1 MITKKRSEQIAT
13 WKARPISWSQL
24 SSWKYSKDQWVYKY
38 ILDKKEEANAG
49 MLYGNVIGDTLGT
62 PHSLVPKLNPH
73 LVGTKEFELLAKMNT
88 YTLIGFC
95 DHYCPDCKVLNE
107 NKTSQKENRWTQKE
121 VDDHGQLTM
130 YALMLLLKYKTDP
143 ADVKMYLNF
152 IPVRENG
159 AFKLELVSPD
169 FFKRFETNRTIQQV
183 LQFGANIDTTVK
195 EMEKYALSLDATA

>member
-1 MITKKRSEQIAT
+1 MITKTRSEQIAT

-24 SSWKYSKDQWVYKY
+24 SSWKYSKDQWAYKY
-38 ILDKKEEANAG
+38 ILDRKEETNAA
-49 MLYGNVIGDTLGT
+49 MMYGNVVGDTLGL
-62 PHSLVPKLNPH
+62 PNSLVPKLNPF
-73 LVGTKEFELLAKMNT
+73 LVGVKEFELTAKMNT

-95 DHYCPDCKVLNE
+95 DHYCPERKVLNE

-130 YALMLLLKYKTDP
+130 YALMLLLKHKVDP
-143 ADVKMYLNF
+143 ADLKIWLNF

-159 AFKLELVSPD
+159 AFELELVSPN
-169 FFKRFETNRTIQQV
+169 FYKRFPTSRTLQQV

-195 EMEKYALSLDATA
+195 EMEKYALSLDDNA